1 MAESI
6 LRDSKCVMSCCA
18 YCDSEYGI
26 GGAFVGVPAV
36 LGAGGVER
44 IVQLDLNEAE
54 KRALADSVEH
64 VKALV
69 EKVKPM
75 L

>member
-6 LRDSKCVMSCCA
+6 LLDGKSVMSCCA

-26 GGAFVGVPAV
+26 GGAFVGVPVV

-44 IVQLDLNEAE
+44 IVQLDLNEQE

-64 VKALV
+64 VNGLI
-69 EKVKPM
+69 EKVKPK